1 MRNKT
6 REVHFWP
13 LFQIRKFSSLPDRIS
28 NHKGSCSLL
37 RYANTVRE
45 RLCGEIW
52 LALSQQ
58 NHMCVIACFQPN
70 DDVNMPKL
78 VKEITSKVNKSG
90 HISSKVSN
98 WRVNKCLAN
107 LDQSKSSFRSFLTNH
122 KASVQQHVTTLR
134 VFPACSWS
142 RPEFR
147 VFGAVRFSV
156 LREWFM
162 AWPSN

>member
-1 MRNKT
+1 M
-6 REVHFWP
+6 
-13 LFQIRKFSSLPDRIS
+13 
-28 NHKGSCSLL
+28 

-122 KASVQQHVTTLR
+122 NAPVQQHVTTFAG
-134 VFPACSWS
+134 FPSMLFNRGRNFEYLAPWGFQFWESGSWHGHRIS
-142 RPEFR
+142 ASSLQRAM
-147 VFGAVRFSV
+147 VVS
-156 LREWFM
+156 
-162 AWPSN
+162 

>member
-1 MRNKT
+1 M
-6 REVHFWP
+6 
-13 LFQIRKFSSLPDRIS
+13 
-28 NHKGSCSLL
+28 

-107 LDQSKSSFRSFLTNH
+107 LDQSKSSFRSFLTTHN
-122 KASVQQHVTTLR
+122 APVQQHVTTFAGFPSMLLIEAGISSIWRREVFSFER
-134 VFPACSWS
+134 VVHGMAIELALLP
-142 RPEFR
+142 
-147 VFGAVRFSV
+147 FSEQW
-156 LREWFM
+156 L
-162 AWPSN
+162 